1 MVPGA
6 RRSIS
11 RCRSMITH
19 AAVGTY
25 YLARGQNY
33 TTYARTANDF
43 EDAWTALVNEYGLQ
57 EENAYLH
64 KAQMLIDD
72 EMKPNDSQVMFFNI
86 FLFHVQHQF
95 WIFHSCSQHF
105 PPVFLFVGDRY
116 KP

>member
-1 MVPGA
+1 MSLVHDHLTSGALSGSRQQHIRVP
-6 RRSIS
+6 
-11 RCRSMITH
+11 
-19 AAVGTY
+19 VGTY

-72 EMKPNDSQVMFFNI
+72 EMKPNDSQEIDTNRKDVKRALEATKLLI
-86 FLFHVQHQF
+86 SHP
-95 WIFHSCSQHF
+95 SEE
-105 PPVFLFVGDRY
+105 
-116 KP
+116 K